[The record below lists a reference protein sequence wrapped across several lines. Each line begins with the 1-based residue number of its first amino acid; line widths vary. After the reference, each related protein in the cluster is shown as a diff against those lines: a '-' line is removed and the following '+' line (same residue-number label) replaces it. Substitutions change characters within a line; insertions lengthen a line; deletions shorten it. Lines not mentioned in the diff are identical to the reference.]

1 MEKNM
6 KKATVV
12 LLLLALAMP
21 AFAAEKSKESQGLD
35 RDGITQL
42 VRTVVA
48 EVEPNDVFTAG
59 SGPLVGGDQ
68 GTGGISASTDVDFWV
83 LNVTV
88 LGAWTINTD
97 AGAAPALVD
106 SKMYLYG
113 SDGTTQLAYDD
124 DSGPGFYS
132 QFTYNFTATGTYYLK
147 VIGYSASYTGNYVLN
162 VGSPVPPPANDT
174 CAGAIAIPFVS
185 GFSVATTTTGAN
197 SDYTLL
203 STGCTGYAAAGPDI
217 VYTVTMAA
225 EQEITLE
232 WLPVTF
238 DASLYVVTDCA
249 DPMGT
254 CVAGADLAGSGAAET
269 VSFQNTTTGTVT
281 YFIICDAYGS
291 GSGPATLTIQAAV
304 ATEASSWGSVKAM
317 YH

>member
-1 MEKNM
+1 M
-6 KKATVV
+6 KKATAILM
-12 LLLLALAMP
+12 LLLLAMP
-21 AFAAEKSKESQGLD
+21 AFALDKSKESQGLD
-35 RDGITQL
+35 PDGITQL
-42 VRTVVA
+42 SRSVIA
-48 EVEPNDVFTAG
+48 EVEPNDTFDVG

-68 GTGGISASTDVDFWV
+68 GTGAISASTDVDFWV

-88 LGAWTINTD
+88 TGVWVMNTD
-97 AGAAPALVD
+97 AGAAPALTD
-106 SKMYLYG
+106 SKLYLYG
-113 SDGTTQLAYDD
+113 PDGSTQIGYDD
-124 DSGPGFYS
+124 DSGPGYYS
-132 QFTYNFTATGTYYLK
+132 QISYNFTATGTYYLK

-162 VGSPVPPPANDT
+162 IASPLPPPANDN
-174 CAGAIAIPFVS
+174 CAGAIEIPFVE
-185 GFSVATTTTGAN
+185 GFVVETTTAGAI

-225 EQEITLE
+225 DQEITLV
-232 WLPVTF
+232 WTPVTF

-254 CVAGADLAGSGAAET
+254 CVAGADDGGSATAET
-269 VSFQNTTTGTVT
+269 VSFMNTTGATVT

-304 ATEASSWGSVKAM
+304 ATEATTWGTVKAL
-317 YH
+317 YNN